1 MNAALFYLM
10 LAALQPTSPAA
21 TGLPQL
27 VLPSVAPAPD
37 SSDILVFL
45 DGNPLS
51 EQQEYVLERD
61 MTYSLKVQNLK
72 PNSNVEVKVKFA
84 GGLGQRRETHQAD
97 RHGEI
102 IQLFD
107 TPNRR
112 GEAQCTVAYTTANG
126 TLRERTFR
134 LRVQ

>member
-1 MNAALFYLM
+1 MKTLL
-10 LAALQPTSPAA
+10 LSVL
-21 TGLPQL
+21 LL
-27 VLPSVAPAPD
+27 VLGLGQAVAVTPGAYPPVD
-37 SSDILVFL
+37 TTDVLVFL

-61 MTYSLKVQNLK
+61 MTYSLKVRNLK

-112 GEAQCTVAYTTANG
+112 GEAECTVTYTTANG
-126 TLRERTFR
+126 TVRERTFR